1 MKRNFSFYVARR
13 YMFSKKSVGAI
24 NVISFISVTGVAVA
38 TMALVIVLS
47 VFNGFHDLVASLFTN
62 FDPQIE
68 VVPAKGKTV
77 NADAPELDKIRHL
90 NFVDVATDVVEDQAI
105 AVYGDRQRM
114 VTVMGVDE
122 NFDQLTRIGDI
133 LYGEGDFTLRV
144 ANLYF
149 GVPGIR
155 LAQDMGLGA
164 RWADYLKIYAP
175 VRQGQ
180 LTDLDTPTD
189 GFVVDSLLSPG
200 VVFAVNQNKYDR
212 DRIITSIYFA
222 RQLFDQD
229 GMLSSLQLRLK
240 PGTDLAEA
248 KQEIK
253 AAAGEN
259 FRVLDRFEQQEDTF
273 RIMQIEKVLAYVFL
287 TFILIVACF
296 NIISSLSML
305 IIDKKDDINTLHN
318 LGASDRQIVSI
329 FLYEGRIISAVGA
342 LIGIGLGLALCGLQQ
357 AFGFVKMGDSSGTF
371 IVNAYPRERSL
382 RGCARSVHHRHPD
395 RMGGVVDSGAPS
407 APSDNGQKSNNIN
420 KSKEN
425 NEQETL
431 FDSSSCCPA
440 CRSDGSSNANRQR
453 TDCAAC
459 GKGERRTGCHPQRG
473 LLEDDFGFG
482 V

>member
-24 NVISFISVTGVAVA
+24 NVISFISVAGVAVG

-68 VVPAKGKTV
+68 VVPVKGKTI
-77 NADAPELDKIRHL
+77 NADAPELDRIRHL
-90 NFVDVATDVVEDQAI
+90 DFVDVATDVVEDQAI

-122 NFDQLTRIGDI
+122 NFDQLTNIGDI
-133 LYGEGDFTLRV
+133 LYGDGDFTLRV

-155 LAQDMGLGA
+155 LAQDLGLGA
-164 RWADYLKIYAP
+164 RWADHLKIYAP
-175 VRQGQ
+175 VRRGQ

-200 VVFAVNQNKYDR
+200 VVYAVNQNKYDR

-240 PGTDLAEA
+240 PGTDLSTA
-248 KQEIK
+248 KREIK
-253 AAAGEN
+253 AAAGEK
-259 FRVLDRFEQQEDTF
+259 FRVLDRFEQQADTF

-305 IIDKKDDINTLHN
+305 IIDKKNDINTLHN
-318 LGASDRQIVSI
+318 LGANDRQIQSI

-357 AFGFVKMGDSSGTF
+357 AFGFVKMGESSGTF
-371 IVNAYPRERSL
+371 IVNAYPV
-382 RGCARSVHHRHPD
+382 SVHYWD
-395 RMGGVVDSGAPS
+395 VLVVFITVILIGWAASW
-407 APSDNGQKSNNIN
+407 I
-420 KSKEN
+420 
-425 NEQETL
+425 
-431 FDSSSCCPA
+431 PA
-440 CRSDGSSNANRQR
+440 RRLRKQILNRI
-453 TDCAAC
+453 T
-459 GKGERRTGCHPQRG
+459 TP
-473 LLEDDFGFG
+473 
-482 V
+482 

>member
-24 NVISFISVTGVAVA
+24 NVISFISVAGVAVG

-68 VVPAKGKTV
+68 VVPVKGKTI
-77 NADAPELDKIRHL
+77 NADAPELDRIRHL
-90 NFVDVATDVVEDQAI
+90 DFVDVATDVVEDQAI

-122 NFDQLTRIGDI
+122 NFDQLTNISDI
-133 LYGEGDFTLRV
+133 LYGDGDFTLRV

-155 LAQDMGLGA
+155 LAQDLGLGA

-175 VRQGQ
+175 VRRGQ

-200 VVFAVNQNKYDR
+200 VVYAVNQNKYDR

-240 PGTDLAEA
+240 PGTDLSTA
-248 KQEIK
+248 KRKIK
-253 AAAGEN
+253 AAAGEK
-259 FRVLDRFEQQEDTF
+259 FRVLDRFEQQADTF

-305 IIDKKDDINTLHN
+305 IIDKKNDINTLHN
-318 LGASDRQIVSI
+318 LGANDRQIQSI

-357 AFGFVKMGDSSGTF
+357 AFGFVKMGESSGTF
-371 IVNAYPRERSL
+371 IVNAYPV
-382 RGCARSVHHRHPD
+382 SVHYWD
-395 RMGGVVDSGAPS
+395 VLVVFITVILIGWAASW
-407 APSDNGQKSNNIN
+407 I
-420 KSKEN
+420 
-425 NEQETL
+425 
-431 FDSSSCCPA
+431 PA
-440 CRSDGSSNANRQR
+440 RRLRKQILNRI
-453 TDCAAC
+453 T
-459 GKGERRTGCHPQRG
+459 TP
-473 LLEDDFGFG
+473 
-482 V
+482 

>member
-1 MKRNFSFYVARR
+1 MLKRNFSFYVARR

-24 NVISFISVTGVAVA
+24 NVISFISVAGVAVG

-68 VVPAKGKTV
+68 VVPVKGKTI
-77 NADAPELDKIRHL
+77 NADAPELDRIRHL
-90 NFVDVATDVVEDQAI
+90 DFVDVATDVVEDQAI

-122 NFDQLTRIGDI
+122 NFDQLTNISDI
-133 LYGEGDFTLRV
+133 LYGDGDFTLRV

-155 LAQDMGLGA
+155 LAQDLGLGA

-175 VRQGQ
+175 VRRGQ

-200 VVFAVNQNKYDR
+200 VVYAVNQNKYDR

-240 PGTDLAEA
+240 PGTDLGTA
-248 KQEIK
+248 KREIK
-253 AAAGEN
+253 AAAGEK
-259 FRVLDRFEQQEDTF
+259 FRVLDRFEQQADTF

-305 IIDKKDDINTLHN
+305 IIDKKNDINTLHN
-318 LGASDRQIVSI
+318 LGANERQIQSI

-357 AFGFVKMGDSSGTF
+357 AFGFVKMGESSGTF
-371 IVNAYPRERSL
+371 IVNAYPV
-382 RGCARSVHHRHPD
+382 SVHYWD
-395 RMGGVVDSGAPS
+395 VLVVFITVILIGWAASW
-407 APSDNGQKSNNIN
+407 I
-420 KSKEN
+420 
-425 NEQETL
+425 
-431 FDSSSCCPA
+431 PA
-440 CRSDGSSNANRQR
+440 RRLRKQILNRI
-453 TDCAAC
+453 T
-459 GKGERRTGCHPQRG
+459 TS
-473 LLEDDFGFG
+473 
-482 V
+482 

>member
-1 MKRNFSFYVARR
+1 
-13 YMFSKKSVGAI
+13 MFSKKSVGAI
-24 NVISFISVTGVAVA
+24 NVISFISVAGVAVG

-68 VVPAKGKTV
+68 VVPVKGKTI
-77 NADAPELDKIRHL
+77 NADAPELDRIRHL
-90 NFVDVATDVVEDQAI
+90 DFVDVATDVVEDQAI

-122 NFDQLTRIGDI
+122 NFDQLTNISDI
-133 LYGEGDFTLRV
+133 LYGDGDFTLRV

-155 LAQDMGLGA
+155 LAQDLGLGA

-175 VRQGQ
+175 VRRGQ

-200 VVFAVNQNKYDR
+200 VVYAVNQNKYDR

-240 PGTDLAEA
+240 PGTDLSTA
-248 KQEIK
+248 KREIK
-253 AAAGEN
+253 AAAGEK
-259 FRVLDRFEQQEDTF
+259 FRVLDRFEQQADTF

-305 IIDKKDDINTLHN
+305 IIDKKNDINTLHN
-318 LGASDRQIVSI
+318 LGANDRQIQSI

-357 AFGFVKMGDSSGTF
+357 AFGFVKMGESSGTF
-371 IVNAYPRERSL
+371 IVNAYPV
-382 RGCARSVHHRHPD
+382 SVHYWD
-395 RMGGVVDSGAPS
+395 VLVVFVTVILIGWAASW
-407 APSDNGQKSNNIN
+407 I
-420 KSKEN
+420 
-425 NEQETL
+425 
-431 FDSSSCCPA
+431 PA
-440 CRSDGSSNANRQR
+440 RRLRKQILNRI
-453 TDCAAC
+453 T
-459 GKGERRTGCHPQRG
+459 TS
-473 LLEDDFGFG
+473 
-482 V
+482 

>member
-24 NVISFISVTGVAVA
+24 NVISFISVAGVAVG

-68 VVPAKGKTV
+68 VVPVKGKTI
-77 NADAPELDKIRHL
+77 NADAPELDRIRHL
-90 NFVDVATDVVEDQAI
+90 DFVDVATDVVEDQAI

-122 NFDQLTRIGDI
+122 NFDQLTNISDI
-133 LYGEGDFTLRV
+133 LYGDGDFTLRV

-155 LAQDMGLGA
+155 LAQDLGLGA

-175 VRQGQ
+175 VRRGQ

-200 VVFAVNQNKYDR
+200 VVYAVNQNKYDR

-229 GMLSSLQLRLK
+229 GMLSSLQHRLK
-240 PGTDLAEA
+240 PGTDLSTA
-248 KQEIK
+248 KREIK
-253 AAAGEN
+253 AAAGEK
-259 FRVLDRFEQQEDTF
+259 FRVLDRFEQQADTF

-305 IIDKKDDINTLHN
+305 IIDKKNDINTLHN
-318 LGASDRQIVSI
+318 LGANDRQIQSI

-357 AFGFVKMGDSSGTF
+357 AFGFVKMGESSGTF
-371 IVNAYPRERSL
+371 IVNAYPV
-382 RGCARSVHHRHPD
+382 SVHYWD
-395 RMGGVVDSGAPS
+395 VLVVFITVILIGWAASW
-407 APSDNGQKSNNIN
+407 I
-420 KSKEN
+420 
-425 NEQETL
+425 
-431 FDSSSCCPA
+431 PA
-440 CRSDGSSNANRQR
+440 RRLRKQILNRI
-453 TDCAAC
+453 T
-459 GKGERRTGCHPQRG
+459 TP
-473 LLEDDFGFG
+473 
-482 V
+482 

>member
-1 MKRNFSFYVARR
+1 MSTSQHLNISTSQHNTISTPQHFTITTHKIMKRNFSFYVARR

-24 NVISFISVTGVAVA
+24 NVISFISVAGVAVG

-68 VVPAKGKTV
+68 VVLVKGKTI
-77 NADAPELDKIRHL
+77 NADAPELDRIRHL
-90 NFVDVATDVVEDQAI
+90 DFVDVATDVVEDQAI

-122 NFDQLTRIGDI
+122 NFDQLTNISDI
-133 LYGEGDFTLRV
+133 LYGDGDFTLRV

-155 LAQDMGLGA
+155 LAQDLGLGA

-175 VRQGQ
+175 VRRGQ

-200 VVFAVNQNKYDR
+200 VVYAVNQNKYDR

-240 PGTDLAEA
+240 PGTDLSTA
-248 KQEIK
+248 KREIK
-253 AAAGEN
+253 AAAGEK
-259 FRVLDRFEQQEDTF
+259 FRVLDRFEQQADTF

-305 IIDKKDDINTLHN
+305 IIDKKNDINTLHN
-318 LGASDRQIVSI
+318 LGANDRQIQSI

-357 AFGFVKMGDSSGTF
+357 AFGFVKMGESSGTF
-371 IVNAYPRERSL
+371 IVNAYPV
-382 RGCARSVHHRHPD
+382 SVHYWD
-395 RMGGVVDSGAPS
+395 VLVVFITVILIGWAASW
-407 APSDNGQKSNNIN
+407 I
-420 KSKEN
+420 
-425 NEQETL
+425 
-431 FDSSSCCPA
+431 PA
-440 CRSDGSSNANRQR
+440 RRLRKQILNRI
-453 TDCAAC
+453 T
-459 GKGERRTGCHPQRG
+459 TP
-473 LLEDDFGFG
+473 
-482 V
+482 

>member
-24 NVISFISVTGVAVA
+24 NVISFISVAGVAVG

-68 VVPAKGKTV
+68 VVPVKGKTI
-77 NADAPELDKIRHL
+77 NADAPELDRIRHL
-90 NFVDVATDVVEDQAI
+90 DFVDVATDVVEDQAI
-105 AVYGDRQRM
+105 AVYGDCQRM

-122 NFDQLTRIGDI
+122 NFDQLTNISDI
-133 LYGEGDFTLRV
+133 LYGDGDFTLRV

-155 LAQDMGLGA
+155 LAQDLGLGA

-175 VRQGQ
+175 VRRGQ

-200 VVFAVNQNKYDR
+200 VVYAVNQNKYDR

-240 PGTDLAEA
+240 PGTDLSTA
-248 KQEIK
+248 KREIK
-253 AAAGEN
+253 AAAGEK
-259 FRVLDRFEQQEDTF
+259 FRVLDRFEQQADTF

-305 IIDKKDDINTLHN
+305 IIDKKNDINTLHN
-318 LGASDRQIVSI
+318 LGANDRQIQSI

-357 AFGFVKMGDSSGTF
+357 AFGFVKMGESSGTF
-371 IVNAYPRERSL
+371 IVNAYPV
-382 RGCARSVHHRHPD
+382 SVHYWD
-395 RMGGVVDSGAPS
+395 VLVVFITVILIGWAASW
-407 APSDNGQKSNNIN
+407 I
-420 KSKEN
+420 
-425 NEQETL
+425 
-431 FDSSSCCPA
+431 PA
-440 CRSDGSSNANRQR
+440 RRLRKQILNRI
-453 TDCAAC
+453 T
-459 GKGERRTGCHPQRG
+459 TP
-473 LLEDDFGFG
+473 
-482 V
+482 

>member
-24 NVISFISVTGVAVA
+24 NVISFISVAGVAVG

-68 VVPAKGKTV
+68 VVPVKGKTI
-77 NADAPELDKIRHL
+77 NADAPELDRIRHL
-90 NFVDVATDVVEDQAI
+90 DFVDVATDVVEDQAI

-122 NFDQLTRIGDI
+122 NFDQLTNISDI
-133 LYGEGDFTLRV
+133 LYGDGDYPLRV

-155 LAQDMGLGA
+155 LAQDLGLGA

-175 VRQGQ
+175 VRRGQ
-180 LTDLDTPTD
+180 LTDLDTPTA

-200 VVFAVNQNKYDR
+200 VVYAVNQNKYDR

-240 PGTDLAEA
+240 PGTDLSTA
-248 KQEIK
+248 KREIK
-253 AAAGEN
+253 VAAGEK
-259 FRVLDRFEQQEDTF
+259 FRVLDRFQQQADTF

-305 IIDKKDDINTLHN
+305 IIDKKNDINTLHN
-318 LGASDRQIVSI
+318 LGANDRQIQSI

-357 AFGFVKMGDSSGTF
+357 AFGFVKMGESSGTF
-371 IVNAYPRERSL
+371 IVNAYPV
-382 RGCARSVHHRHPD
+382 SVHYWD
-395 RMGGVVDSGAPS
+395 VLVVFITVILIGWAASW
-407 APSDNGQKSNNIN
+407 I
-420 KSKEN
+420 
-425 NEQETL
+425 
-431 FDSSSCCPA
+431 PA
-440 CRSDGSSNANRQR
+440 RRLRKQILNRI
-453 TDCAAC
+453 T
-459 GKGERRTGCHPQRG
+459 TP
-473 LLEDDFGFG
+473 
-482 V
+482 

>member
-1 MKRNFSFYVARR
+1 MSTSQHITISTPQHFTITTHKIMKRNFSFYVARR

-24 NVISFISVTGVAVA
+24 NVISFISVAGVAVG

-68 VVPAKGKTV
+68 VVPVKGKTI
-77 NADAPELDKIRHL
+77 NADAPELDRIRHL
-90 NFVDVATDVVEDQAI
+90 DFVDVATDVVEDQAI

-122 NFDQLTRIGDI
+122 NFDQLTNISDI
-133 LYGEGDFTLRV
+133 LYGDGDFTLRV

-155 LAQDMGLGA
+155 LAQDLGLGA

-175 VRQGQ
+175 VRRGQ

-200 VVFAVNQNKYDR
+200 VVYAVNQNKYDR

-240 PGTDLAEA
+240 PGTDLSTA
-248 KQEIK
+248 KREIK
-253 AAAGEN
+253 AAAGEK
-259 FRVLDRFEQQEDTF
+259 FRVLDRFEQQADTF

-296 NIISSLSML
+296 NIISSLSTL
-305 IIDKKDDINTLHN
+305 IIDKKNDINTLHN
-318 LGASDRQIVSI
+318 LGANDRQIQSI

-357 AFGFVKMGDSSGTF
+357 AFGFVKMGESSGTF
-371 IVNAYPRERSL
+371 IVNAYPV
-382 RGCARSVHHRHPD
+382 SVHYWD
-395 RMGGVVDSGAPS
+395 VLVVFITVILIGWAASW
-407 APSDNGQKSNNIN
+407 I
-420 KSKEN
+420 
-425 NEQETL
+425 
-431 FDSSSCCPA
+431 PA
-440 CRSDGSSNANRQR
+440 RRLRKQILNRI
-453 TDCAAC
+453 T
-459 GKGERRTGCHPQRG
+459 TP
-473 LLEDDFGFG
+473 
-482 V
+482 

>member
-1 MKRNFSFYVARR
+1 MLKRNFSFYVARR

-24 NVISFISVTGVAVA
+24 NVISFISVAGVAVG

-68 VVPAKGKTV
+68 VVPVKGKTI
-77 NADAPELDKIRHL
+77 NADAPELDRIRHL
-90 NFVDVATDVVEDQAI
+90 DFVDVATDVVEDQAI

-122 NFDQLTRIGDI
+122 NFDQLTNISDI
-133 LYGEGDFTLRV
+133 LYGDGDFTLRV

-155 LAQDMGLGA
+155 LAQDLGLGA

-175 VRQGQ
+175 VRRGQ

-200 VVFAVNQNKYDR
+200 VVYAVNQNKYDR

-240 PGTDLAEA
+240 PGTDLGTA
-248 KQEIK
+248 KREIK
-253 AAAGEN
+253 AAAGEK
-259 FRVLDRFEQQEDTF
+259 FRVLDRFEQQADTF

-342 LIGIGLGLALCGLQQ
+342 LIGIGLGLVLCGLQQ

-371 IVNAYPRERSL
+371 IVNAYPV
-382 RGCARSVHHRHPD
+382 SVHYWD
-395 RMGGVVDSGAPS
+395 VLVVFITVILIGWAASW
-407 APSDNGQKSNNIN
+407 I
-420 KSKEN
+420 
-425 NEQETL
+425 
-431 FDSSSCCPA
+431 PA
-440 CRSDGSSNANRQR
+440 RRLRKQILNRI
-453 TDCAAC
+453 T
-459 GKGERRTGCHPQRG
+459 TP
-473 LLEDDFGFG
+473 
-482 V
+482 

>member
-24 NVISFISVTGVAVA
+24 NVISFISVAGVAVG

-68 VVPAKGKTV
+68 VVPVKGKTI
-77 NADAPELDKIRHL
+77 NADAPELDRIRHL
-90 NFVDVATDVVEDQAI
+90 DFVDVATDVVEDQAI

-122 NFDQLTRIGDI
+122 NFDQLTNISDI
-133 LYGEGDFTLRV
+133 LYGDGDFTLRV

-155 LAQDMGLGA
+155 LAQDLGLGA

-175 VRQGQ
+175 VRRGQ

-200 VVFAVNQNKYDR
+200 VVYAVNQNKYDR

-240 PGTDLAEA
+240 PGTDLSTV
-248 KQEIK
+248 KREIK
-253 AAAGEN
+253 AAAGEK
-259 FRVLDRFEQQEDTF
+259 FRVLDRFEQQADTF

-305 IIDKKDDINTLHN
+305 IIDKKNDINTLHN
-318 LGASDRQIVSI
+318 LGANDRQIQSI

-357 AFGFVKMGDSSGTF
+357 AFGFVKMGESSGTF
-371 IVNAYPRERSL
+371 IVNAYPV
-382 RGCARSVHHRHPD
+382 SVHYWD
-395 RMGGVVDSGAPS
+395 VLVVFITVILIGWAASW
-407 APSDNGQKSNNIN
+407 I
-420 KSKEN
+420 
-425 NEQETL
+425 
-431 FDSSSCCPA
+431 PA
-440 CRSDGSSNANRQR
+440 RRLRKQILNRI
-453 TDCAAC
+453 T
-459 GKGERRTGCHPQRG
+459 TP
-473 LLEDDFGFG
+473 
-482 V
+482 

>member
-1 MKRNFSFYVARR
+1 MLKRNFSFYVARR

-24 NVISFISVTGVAVA
+24 NVISFISVAGVAVG

-68 VVPAKGKTV
+68 VVPVKGKTI
-77 NADAPELDKIRHL
+77 NADAPELDRIRHL
-90 NFVDVATDVVEDQAI
+90 DFVDVATDVVEDQAI

-122 NFDQLTRIGDI
+122 NFDQLTNISDI
-133 LYGEGDFTLRV
+133 LYGDGDFTLRV

-155 LAQDMGLGA
+155 LAQDLGLGA

-175 VRQGQ
+175 VRRGQ

-200 VVFAVNQNKYDR
+200 VVYAVNQNKYDR

-240 PGTDLAEA
+240 PGTDLSTA
-248 KQEIK
+248 KHEIK
-253 AAAGEN
+253 AAAGEK
-259 FRVLDRFEQQEDTF
+259 FRVLDRFEQQADTF

-305 IIDKKDDINTLHN
+305 IIDKKNDINTLHN
-318 LGASDRQIVSI
+318 LGANDRQIQSI

-357 AFGFVKMGDSSGTF
+357 AFGFVKMGESSGTF
-371 IVNAYPRERSL
+371 IVNAYPV
-382 RGCARSVHHRHPD
+382 SVHYWD
-395 RMGGVVDSGAPS
+395 VLVVFITVILIGWAASW
-407 APSDNGQKSNNIN
+407 I
-420 KSKEN
+420 
-425 NEQETL
+425 
-431 FDSSSCCPA
+431 PA
-440 CRSDGSSNANRQR
+440 RRLRKQILNRI
-453 TDCAAC
+453 T
-459 GKGERRTGCHPQRG
+459 TP
-473 LLEDDFGFG
+473 
-482 V
+482 

>member
-24 NVISFISVTGVAVA
+24 NVISFISVAGVAVG

-68 VVPAKGKTV
+68 VVPVKGKTI
-77 NADAPELDKIRHL
+77 NADAPELDRIRHL
-90 NFVDVATDVVEDQAI
+90 DFVDVATDVVEDQAI

-122 NFDQLTRIGDI
+122 NFDLLTNISDI
-133 LYGEGDFTLRV
+133 LYGDGDFTLRV

-155 LAQDMGLGA
+155 LAQDLGLGA

-175 VRQGQ
+175 VRRGQ

-200 VVFAVNQNKYDR
+200 VVYAVNQNKYDR

-229 GMLSSLQLRLK
+229 GMLSSMQLRLK
-240 PGTDLAEA
+240 PGTDLSTA
-248 KQEIK
+248 KREIK
-253 AAAGEN
+253 AAAGEK
-259 FRVLDRFEQQEDTF
+259 FRVLDRFEQQADTF

-305 IIDKKDDINTLHN
+305 IIDKKNDINTLHN
-318 LGASDRQIVSI
+318 LGANDRQIQSI

-357 AFGFVKMGDSSGTF
+357 AFGFVKMGESSGTF
-371 IVNAYPRERSL
+371 IVNAYPV
-382 RGCARSVHHRHPD
+382 SVHYWD
-395 RMGGVVDSGAPS
+395 VLVVFITVILIGWAASW
-407 APSDNGQKSNNIN
+407 I
-420 KSKEN
+420 
-425 NEQETL
+425 
-431 FDSSSCCPA
+431 PA
-440 CRSDGSSNANRQR
+440 RRLRKQILNRI
-453 TDCAAC
+453 T
-459 GKGERRTGCHPQRG
+459 TP
-473 LLEDDFGFG
+473 
-482 V
+482 

>member
-24 NVISFISVTGVAVA
+24 NVISFISVAGVAVG

-68 VVPAKGKTV
+68 VVPVKGKTI
-77 NADAPELDKIRHL
+77 NADAPELDRIRHL
-90 NFVDVATDVVEDQAI
+90 DFVDVVTDVVEDQAI

-122 NFDQLTRIGDI
+122 NFDQLTNISDI
-133 LYGEGDFTLRV
+133 LYGDGDFTLRV

-155 LAQDMGLGA
+155 LAQDLGLGA

-175 VRQGQ
+175 VRRGQ

-200 VVFAVNQNKYDR
+200 VVYAVNQNKYDR

-240 PGTDLAEA
+240 PGTDLSTA
-248 KQEIK
+248 KREIK
-253 AAAGEN
+253 AAAGEK
-259 FRVLDRFEQQEDTF
+259 FRVLDRFEQQADTF

-305 IIDKKDDINTLHN
+305 IIDKKNDINTLHN
-318 LGASDRQIVSI
+318 LGANDRQIQSI

-357 AFGFVKMGDSSGTF
+357 AFGFVKMGESSGTF
-371 IVNAYPRERSL
+371 IVNAYPV
-382 RGCARSVHHRHPD
+382 SVHYWD
-395 RMGGVVDSGAPS
+395 VLVVFITVILIGWAASW
-407 APSDNGQKSNNIN
+407 I
-420 KSKEN
+420 
-425 NEQETL
+425 
-431 FDSSSCCPA
+431 PA
-440 CRSDGSSNANRQR
+440 RRLRKQILNRI
-453 TDCAAC
+453 T
-459 GKGERRTGCHPQRG
+459 TP
-473 LLEDDFGFG
+473 
-482 V
+482 

>member
-1 MKRNFSFYVARR
+1 MSTPQHFTITTHKIMKRNFSFYVARR

-24 NVISFISVTGVAVA
+24 NVISFISVAGVAVG

-68 VVPAKGKTV
+68 VVPVKGKTI
-77 NADAPELDKIRHL
+77 NADAPELDRIRHL
-90 NFVDVATDVVEDQAI
+90 DFVDVATDVVEDQAI

-122 NFDQLTRIGDI
+122 NFDQLTNISDI
-133 LYGEGDFTLRV
+133 LYGDGDFTLRV

-155 LAQDMGLGA
+155 LAQDLGLGA

-175 VRQGQ
+175 VRRGQ

-200 VVFAVNQNKYDR
+200 VVYAVNQNKYDR

-240 PGTDLAEA
+240 PGTDLGTA
-248 KQEIK
+248 KREIK
-253 AAAGEN
+253 AAAGEK
-259 FRVLDRFEQQEDTF
+259 FRVLDRFEQQADTF

-305 IIDKKDDINTLHN
+305 IIDKKNDINTLHN
-318 LGASDRQIVSI
+318 LGANDRQIQSI

-357 AFGFVKMGDSSGTF
+357 AFGFVKMGESSGTF
-371 IVNAYPRERSL
+371 IVNAYPV
-382 RGCARSVHHRHPD
+382 SVHYWD
-395 RMGGVVDSGAPS
+395 VLVVFITVILIGWAASW
-407 APSDNGQKSNNIN
+407 I
-420 KSKEN
+420 
-425 NEQETL
+425 
-431 FDSSSCCPA
+431 PA
-440 CRSDGSSNANRQR
+440 RRLRKQILNRI
-453 TDCAAC
+453 T
-459 GKGERRTGCHPQRG
+459 TP
-473 LLEDDFGFG
+473 
-482 V
+482 

>member
-1 MKRNFSFYVARR
+1 MKRNFSFYIARR

-24 NVISFISVTGVAVA
+24 NVISFISVAGVAVG

-68 VVPAKGKTV
+68 VVPVKGKTI
-77 NADAPELDKIRHL
+77 NADAPELDRIRHL
-90 NFVDVATDVVEDQAI
+90 DFVDVATDVVEDQAI

-122 NFDQLTRIGDI
+122 NFDQLTNISDI
-133 LYGEGDFTLRV
+133 LYGDGDFTLRV

-155 LAQDMGLGA
+155 LAQDLGLGA
-164 RWADYLKIYAP
+164 RWTDYLKIYAP
-175 VRQGQ
+175 VRRGQ

-200 VVFAVNQNKYDR
+200 VVYAVNQNKYDR

-240 PGTDLAEA
+240 PGTDLSTA
-248 KQEIK
+248 KREIK
-253 AAAGEN
+253 AAAGEK
-259 FRVLDRFEQQEDTF
+259 FRVLDRFEQQADTF

-305 IIDKKDDINTLHN
+305 IIDKKNDINTLHN
-318 LGASDRQIVSI
+318 LGANDRQIQSI

-357 AFGFVKMGDSSGTF
+357 AFGFVKMGESSGTF
-371 IVNAYPRERSL
+371 IVNAYPV
-382 RGCARSVHHRHPD
+382 SVHYWD
-395 RMGGVVDSGAPS
+395 VLVVFITVILIGWAASW
-407 APSDNGQKSNNIN
+407 I
-420 KSKEN
+420 
-425 NEQETL
+425 
-431 FDSSSCCPA
+431 PA
-440 CRSDGSSNANRQR
+440 RRLRKQILNRI
-453 TDCAAC
+453 T
-459 GKGERRTGCHPQRG
+459 TP
-473 LLEDDFGFG
+473 
-482 V
+482 

>member
-24 NVISFISVTGVAVA
+24 NVISFISVAGVAGG

-68 VVPAKGKTV
+68 VVPVKGKTI
-77 NADAPELDKIRHL
+77 NADAPELDRIRHL
-90 NFVDVATDVVEDQAI
+90 DFVDVATDVVEDQAI

-122 NFDQLTRIGDI
+122 NFDQLTNISDI
-133 LYGEGDFTLRV
+133 LYGDGDFTLRV

-155 LAQDMGLGA
+155 LAQDLGLGA
-164 RWADYLKIYAP
+164 RWTDYLKIYAP
-175 VRQGQ
+175 VRRGQ

-200 VVFAVNQNKYDR
+200 VVYAVNQNKYDR

-240 PGTDLAEA
+240 PGTDLSTA
-248 KQEIK
+248 KREIK
-253 AAAGEN
+253 AAAGEK
-259 FRVLDRFEQQEDTF
+259 FRVLDRFEQQADTF

-305 IIDKKDDINTLHN
+305 IIDKKNDINTLHN
-318 LGASDRQIVSI
+318 LGANDRQIQSI

-357 AFGFVKMGDSSGTF
+357 AFGFVKMGESSGTF
-371 IVNAYPRERSL
+371 IVNAYPV
-382 RGCARSVHHRHPD
+382 SVHYWD
-395 RMGGVVDSGAPS
+395 VLVVFITVILIGWAASW
-407 APSDNGQKSNNIN
+407 I
-420 KSKEN
+420 
-425 NEQETL
+425 
-431 FDSSSCCPA
+431 PA
-440 CRSDGSSNANRQR
+440 RRLRKQILNRI
-453 TDCAAC
+453 T
-459 GKGERRTGCHPQRG
+459 TP
-473 LLEDDFGFG
+473 
-482 V
+482 

>member
-24 NVISFISVTGVAVA
+24 NVISFISVAGVAVG

-68 VVPAKGKTV
+68 VVPVKGKTV
-77 NADAPELDKIRHL
+77 NADAPEFDRIRHL
-90 NFVDVATDVVEDQAI
+90 DFVDVATDVVEDQAI

-122 NFDQLTRIGDI
+122 NFDQLTNISDI
-133 LYGEGDFTLRV
+133 LYGDGDFTLRV

-155 LAQDMGLGA
+155 LAQDLGLGA

-175 VRQGQ
+175 VRRGQ

-200 VVFAVNQNKYDR
+200 VVYAVNQNKYDR

-240 PGTDLAEA
+240 PGTDLSTA
-248 KQEIK
+248 KREIK
-253 AAAGEN
+253 AAAGEK
-259 FRVLDRFEQQEDTF
+259 FRVLDRFEQQADTF

-305 IIDKKDDINTLHN
+305 IIDKKNDINTLHN
-318 LGASDRQIVSI
+318 LGANDRQIQSI

-357 AFGFVKMGDSSGTF
+357 AFGFVKMGESSGTF
-371 IVNAYPRERSL
+371 IVNAYPV
-382 RGCARSVHHRHPD
+382 SVHYWD
-395 RMGGVVDSGAPS
+395 VLVVFITVILIGWAASW
-407 APSDNGQKSNNIN
+407 I
-420 KSKEN
+420 
-425 NEQETL
+425 
-431 FDSSSCCPA
+431 PA
-440 CRSDGSSNANRQR
+440 RRLRKQILNRI
-453 TDCAAC
+453 T
-459 GKGERRTGCHPQRG
+459 TP
-473 LLEDDFGFG
+473 
-482 V
+482 

>member
-1 MKRNFSFYVARR
+1 
-13 YMFSKKSVGAI
+13 MFSKKSVGAI
-24 NVISFISVTGVAVA
+24 NVISFISVAGVAVG

-68 VVPAKGKTV
+68 VVPVKGKTI
-77 NADAPELDKIRHL
+77 NADAPELDRIRHL
-90 NFVDVATDVVEDQAI
+90 DFVDVATDVVEDQAI

-122 NFDQLTRIGDI
+122 NFDQLTNISDI
-133 LYGEGDFTLRV
+133 LYGDGDFTLRV

-155 LAQDMGLGA
+155 LAQDLGLGA

-175 VRQGQ
+175 VRRGQ

-189 GFVVDSLLSPG
+189 GFVVDSLLSSG
-200 VVFAVNQNKYDR
+200 VVYAVNQNKYDR

-240 PGTDLAEA
+240 PGTDLSTA
-248 KQEIK
+248 KREIK
-253 AAAGEN
+253 AAAGEK
-259 FRVLDRFEQQEDTF
+259 FRVLDRFEQQADTF

-305 IIDKKDDINTLHN
+305 IIDKKNDINTLHN
-318 LGASDRQIVSI
+318 LGANDRQIQSI

-357 AFGFVKMGDSSGTF
+357 AFGFVKMGESSGTF
-371 IVNAYPRERSL
+371 IVNAYPV
-382 RGCARSVHHRHPD
+382 SVHYWD
-395 RMGGVVDSGAPS
+395 VLVVFITVILIGWAASW
-407 APSDNGQKSNNIN
+407 I
-420 KSKEN
+420 
-425 NEQETL
+425 
-431 FDSSSCCPA
+431 PA
-440 CRSDGSSNANRQR
+440 RRLRKQILNRI
-453 TDCAAC
+453 T
-459 GKGERRTGCHPQRG
+459 TP
-473 LLEDDFGFG
+473 
-482 V
+482 

>member
-1 MKRNFSFYVARR
+1 
-13 YMFSKKSVGAI
+13 MFSKKSVGAI
-24 NVISFISVTGVAVA
+24 NVISFISVAGVAVG

-68 VVPAKGKTV
+68 VVPVKGKTV
-77 NADAPELDKIRHL
+77 NADAPELDRIRHL

-122 NFDQLTRIGDI
+122 NFDQLTNISDI
-133 LYGEGDFTLRV
+133 LYGDGDFTLRV

-155 LAQDMGLGA
+155 LAQDLGLGA

-175 VRQGQ
+175 VRRGQ

-200 VVFAVNQNKYDR
+200 VVYAVNQNKYDR

-240 PGTDLAEA
+240 PGTDLSTA
-248 KQEIK
+248 KREIK
-253 AAAGEN
+253 AAAGEK
-259 FRVLDRFEQQEDTF
+259 FRVLDRFEQQADTF

-305 IIDKKDDINTLHN
+305 IIDKKNDINTLHN
-318 LGASDRQIVSI
+318 LGANDRQIQSI

-357 AFGFVKMGDSSGTF
+357 AFGFVKMGESSGTF
-371 IVNAYPRERSL
+371 IVNAYPV
-382 RGCARSVHHRHPD
+382 SVHYWD
-395 RMGGVVDSGAPS
+395 VLVVFITVILIGWAASW
-407 APSDNGQKSNNIN
+407 I
-420 KSKEN
+420 
-425 NEQETL
+425 
-431 FDSSSCCPA
+431 PA
-440 CRSDGSSNANRQR
+440 RRLRKQILNRI
-453 TDCAAC
+453 T
-459 GKGERRTGCHPQRG
+459 TP
-473 LLEDDFGFG
+473 
-482 V
+482 

>member
-1 MKRNFSFYVARR
+1 MLKRNFSFYVARR

-24 NVISFISVTGVAVA
+24 NVISFISVAGVAVG

-68 VVPAKGKTV
+68 VVPVKGKTV
-77 NADAPELDKIRHL
+77 NADAPELDRIRHL

-122 NFDQLTRIGDI
+122 NFDQLTNISDI
-133 LYGEGDFTLRV
+133 LYGDGDFTLRV

-155 LAQDMGLGA
+155 LAQDLGLGA
-164 RWADYLKIYAP
+164 RWTDYLKIYAP
-175 VRQGQ
+175 VRRGQ

-200 VVFAVNQNKYDR
+200 VVYAVNQNKYDR

-240 PGTDLAEA
+240 PGTDLSTA
-248 KQEIK
+248 KREIK
-253 AAAGEN
+253 AAAGEK
-259 FRVLDRFEQQEDTF
+259 FRVLDRFEQQADTF

-305 IIDKKDDINTLHN
+305 IIDKKNDINTLHN
-318 LGASDRQIVSI
+318 LGANDRQIQSI

-357 AFGFVKMGDSSGTF
+357 AFGFVKMGESSGTF
-371 IVNAYPRERSL
+371 IVNAYPV
-382 RGCARSVHHRHPD
+382 SVHYWD
-395 RMGGVVDSGAPS
+395 VLVVFVTVILIGWAASW
-407 APSDNGQKSNNIN
+407 I
-420 KSKEN
+420 
-425 NEQETL
+425 
-431 FDSSSCCPA
+431 PA
-440 CRSDGSSNANRQR
+440 RRLRKQILNRI
-453 TDCAAC
+453 T
-459 GKGERRTGCHPQRG
+459 TP
-473 LLEDDFGFG
+473 
-482 V
+482 

>member
-24 NVISFISVTGVAVA
+24 NVISFISVAGVAVG

-68 VVPAKGKTV
+68 VVPVKGKTI
-77 NADAPELDKIRHL
+77 NADAPELDRIRHL
-90 NFVDVATDVVEDQAI
+90 DFVDVATDVVEDQAI

-122 NFDQLTRIGDI
+122 NFDQLTNISDI
-133 LYGEGDFTLRV
+133 LYGDGDFTLRV

-155 LAQDMGLGA
+155 LAQDLGLGA

-175 VRQGQ
+175 VRRGQ

-200 VVFAVNQNKYDR
+200 VVYAVNQNKYDR

-240 PGTDLAEA
+240 SGTDLSTA
-248 KQEIK
+248 KREIK
-253 AAAGEN
+253 AAAGEK
-259 FRVLDRFEQQEDTF
+259 FRVLDRFEQQADTF

-305 IIDKKDDINTLHN
+305 IIDKKNDINTLHN
-318 LGASDRQIVSI
+318 LGANDRQIQSI

-357 AFGFVKMGDSSGTF
+357 AFGFVKMGESSGTF
-371 IVNAYPRERSL
+371 IVNAYPV
-382 RGCARSVHHRHPD
+382 SVHYWD
-395 RMGGVVDSGAPS
+395 VLVVFITVILIGWAASW
-407 APSDNGQKSNNIN
+407 I
-420 KSKEN
+420 
-425 NEQETL
+425 
-431 FDSSSCCPA
+431 PA
-440 CRSDGSSNANRQR
+440 RRLRKQILNRI
-453 TDCAAC
+453 T
-459 GKGERRTGCHPQRG
+459 TS
-473 LLEDDFGFG
+473 
-482 V
+482 

>member
-1 MKRNFSFYVARR
+1 MLKRNFSFYVARR

-24 NVISFISVTGVAVA
+24 NVISFISVAGVAVG

-68 VVPAKGKTV
+68 VVPVKGKTI
-77 NADAPELDKIRHL
+77 NADAPELDRIRHL

-122 NFDQLTRIGDI
+122 NFDQLTNISDI
-133 LYGEGDFTLRV
+133 LYGDGDFTLRV

-155 LAQDMGLGA
+155 LAQDLGLGA

-175 VRQGQ
+175 VRRGQ
-180 LTDLDTPTD
+180 LTDLDTPND

-200 VVFAVNQNKYDR
+200 VVYAVNQNKYDR

-240 PGTDLAEA
+240 PGTDLSTA
-248 KQEIK
+248 KREIK
-253 AAAGEN
+253 AAAGEK
-259 FRVLDRFEQQEDTF
+259 FRVLDRFEQQADTF

-305 IIDKKDDINTLHN
+305 IIDKKNDINTLHN
-318 LGASDRQIVSI
+318 LGANDRQIQSI

-357 AFGFVKMGDSSGTF
+357 AFGFVKMGESSGTF
-371 IVNAYPRERSL
+371 IVNAYPV
-382 RGCARSVHHRHPD
+382 SVHYWD
-395 RMGGVVDSGAPS
+395 VLVVFITVILIGWAASW
-407 APSDNGQKSNNIN
+407 I
-420 KSKEN
+420 
-425 NEQETL
+425 
-431 FDSSSCCPA
+431 PA
-440 CRSDGSSNANRQR
+440 RRLRKQILNRI
-453 TDCAAC
+453 T
-459 GKGERRTGCHPQRG
+459 TP
-473 LLEDDFGFG
+473 
-482 V
+482 

>member
-1 MKRNFSFYVARR
+1 MLKRNFSFYVARR

-24 NVISFISVTGVAVA
+24 NVISFISVAGVAVG

-68 VVPAKGKTV
+68 VVPVKGKTI
-77 NADAPELDKIRHL
+77 NADAPELDRIRHL
-90 NFVDVATDVVEDQAI
+90 DFVDVATDVVEDQAI

-114 VTVMGVDE
+114 LTVMGVDE
-122 NFDQLTRIGDI
+122 NFDQLTNISDI
-133 LYGEGDFTLRV
+133 LYGDGDFTLRV

-155 LAQDMGLGA
+155 LAQDLGLGA

-175 VRQGQ
+175 VRRGQ

-200 VVFAVNQNKYDR
+200 VVYAVNQNKYDR

-240 PGTDLAEA
+240 PGTDLSTA
-248 KQEIK
+248 KREIK
-253 AAAGEN
+253 AAAGEK
-259 FRVLDRFEQQEDTF
+259 FRVLDRFEQQADTF

-305 IIDKKDDINTLHN
+305 IIDKKNDINTLHN
-318 LGASDRQIVSI
+318 LGANDRQIQSI

-357 AFGFVKMGDSSGTF
+357 AFGFVKMGESSGTF
-371 IVNAYPRERSL
+371 IVNAYPV
-382 RGCARSVHHRHPD
+382 SVHYWD
-395 RMGGVVDSGAPS
+395 VLVVFITVILIGWAASW
-407 APSDNGQKSNNIN
+407 I
-420 KSKEN
+420 
-425 NEQETL
+425 
-431 FDSSSCCPA
+431 PA
-440 CRSDGSSNANRQR
+440 RRLRKQILNRI
-453 TDCAAC
+453 T
-459 GKGERRTGCHPQRG
+459 TS
-473 LLEDDFGFG
+473 
-482 V
+482 

>member
-24 NVISFISVTGVAVA
+24 NVISFISVAGVVVG

-68 VVPAKGKTV
+68 VVPVKGKTI
-77 NADAPELDKIRHL
+77 NADAPELDRIRHL
-90 NFVDVATDVVEDQAI
+90 DFVDVATDVVEDQAI

-122 NFDQLTRIGDI
+122 NFDQLTNISDI
-133 LYGEGDFTLRV
+133 LYGDGDFTLRV

-155 LAQDMGLGA
+155 LAQDLGLGA

-175 VRQGQ
+175 VRRGQ

-200 VVFAVNQNKYDR
+200 VVYAVNQNKYDR

-240 PGTDLAEA
+240 PGTDLSTA
-248 KQEIK
+248 KREIK
-253 AAAGEN
+253 AAAGEK
-259 FRVLDRFEQQEDTF
+259 FRVLDRFEQQADTF

-305 IIDKKDDINTLHN
+305 IIDKKNDINTLHN
-318 LGASDRQIVSI
+318 LGANDRQIQSI

-357 AFGFVKMGDSSGTF
+357 AFGFVKMGESSGTF
-371 IVNAYPRERSL
+371 IVNAYPV
-382 RGCARSVHHRHPD
+382 SVHYWD
-395 RMGGVVDSGAPS
+395 VLVVFITVILIGWAASW
-407 APSDNGQKSNNIN
+407 I
-420 KSKEN
+420 
-425 NEQETL
+425 
-431 FDSSSCCPA
+431 PA
-440 CRSDGSSNANRQR
+440 RRLRKQILNRI
-453 TDCAAC
+453 T
-459 GKGERRTGCHPQRG
+459 TP
-473 LLEDDFGFG
+473 
-482 V
+482 

>member
-1 MKRNFSFYVARR
+1 MLKRNFSFYVARR

-24 NVISFISVTGVAVA
+24 NVISFISVAGVAVG

-68 VVPAKGKTV
+68 VVPVKGKTI
-77 NADAPELDKIRHL
+77 NADAPELDRIRHL
-90 NFVDVATDVVEDQAI
+90 DFVDVATDVVEDQAI

-122 NFDQLTRIGDI
+122 NFDQLTNISDI
-133 LYGEGDFTLRV
+133 LYGDGDFTLRV

-155 LAQDMGLGA
+155 LAQDLGLGA

-175 VRQGQ
+175 VRRGQ

-200 VVFAVNQNKYDR
+200 VVYAVNQNKYDR

-240 PGTDLAEA
+240 PGTDLSTA
-248 KQEIK
+248 KREIK
-253 AAAGEN
+253 AAAGEK
-259 FRVLDRFEQQEDTF
+259 FRVLDRFEQQADTF

-305 IIDKKDDINTLHN
+305 IIDKKNDINTLHN
-318 LGASDRQIVSI
+318 LGANDRQIQSI

-357 AFGFVKMGDSSGTF
+357 AFGFVKMGESLGTF
-371 IVNAYPRERSL
+371 IVNAYPV
-382 RGCARSVHHRHPD
+382 SVHYWD
-395 RMGGVVDSGAPS
+395 VLVVFITVILIGWAASW
-407 APSDNGQKSNNIN
+407 I
-420 KSKEN
+420 
-425 NEQETL
+425 
-431 FDSSSCCPA
+431 PA
-440 CRSDGSSNANRQR
+440 RRLRKQILNRI
-453 TDCAAC
+453 T
-459 GKGERRTGCHPQRG
+459 TP
-473 LLEDDFGFG
+473 
-482 V
+482 

>member
-1 MKRNFSFYVARR
+1 MLKRNFSFYVARR

-24 NVISFISVTGVAVA
+24 NVISFISVAGVAVG

-68 VVPAKGKTV
+68 VVPVKGKTI
-77 NADAPELDKIRHL
+77 NADAPELDRIRHL
-90 NFVDVATDVVEDQAI
+90 DFVDVATDVVEDQAI

-122 NFDQLTRIGDI
+122 NFDQLTNISDI
-133 LYGEGDFTLRV
+133 LYGDGTFTLRV

-155 LAQDMGLGA
+155 LAQDLGLGA

-175 VRQGQ
+175 VRRGQ

-253 AAAGEN
+253 VAAGEK
-259 FRVLDRFEQQEDTF
+259 FRVLDRFEQQADTF

-305 IIDKKDDINTLHN
+305 IIDKKNDINTLHN
-318 LGASDRQIVSI
+318 LGANDRQIQSI

-357 AFGFVKMGDSSGTF
+357 AFGFVKMGESSGTF
-371 IVNAYPRERSL
+371 IVNAYPV
-382 RGCARSVHHRHPD
+382 SVHYWD
-395 RMGGVVDSGAPS
+395 VLVVFITVILIGWAASW
-407 APSDNGQKSNNIN
+407 I
-420 KSKEN
+420 
-425 NEQETL
+425 
-431 FDSSSCCPA
+431 PA
-440 CRSDGSSNANRQR
+440 RRLRKQILNRI
-453 TDCAAC
+453 T
-459 GKGERRTGCHPQRG
+459 TP
-473 LLEDDFGFG
+473 
-482 V
+482 

>member
-1 MKRNFSFYVARR
+1 MLKRNFSFYVARR

-24 NVISFISVTGVAVA
+24 NVISFISVAGVAVG

-68 VVPAKGKTV
+68 VVPVKGKTI
-77 NADAPELDKIRHL
+77 NADAPELDRIRHL
-90 NFVDVATDVVEDQAI
+90 DFVDVATDVVEDQAI

-122 NFDQLTRIGDI
+122 NFDQLTNISDI
-133 LYGEGDFTLRV
+133 LYGDGDFTLRV

-155 LAQDMGLGA
+155 LAQDLGLGA
-164 RWADYLKIYAP
+164 CWADYLKIYAP
-175 VRQGQ
+175 VRRGQ

-200 VVFAVNQNKYDR
+200 VVYAVNQNKYDR

-240 PGTDLAEA
+240 PGTDLSTA
-248 KQEIK
+248 KREIK
-253 AAAGEN
+253 AAAGEK
-259 FRVLDRFEQQEDTF
+259 FRVLDRFEQQADTF

-305 IIDKKDDINTLHN
+305 IIDKKNDINTLHN
-318 LGASDRQIVSI
+318 LGANDRQIQSI

-357 AFGFVKMGDSSGTF
+357 AFGFVKMGESSGTF
-371 IVNAYPRERSL
+371 IVNAYPV
-382 RGCARSVHHRHPD
+382 SVHYWD
-395 RMGGVVDSGAPS
+395 VLVVFITVILIGWAASW
-407 APSDNGQKSNNIN
+407 I
-420 KSKEN
+420 
-425 NEQETL
+425 
-431 FDSSSCCPA
+431 PA
-440 CRSDGSSNANRQR
+440 RRLRKQILNRI
-453 TDCAAC
+453 T
-459 GKGERRTGCHPQRG
+459 TP
-473 LLEDDFGFG
+473 
-482 V
+482 

>member
-24 NVISFISVTGVAVA
+24 NVISFISVAGVAVG

-68 VVPAKGKTV
+68 VVPVKGKTI
-77 NADAPELDKIRHL
+77 NADAPELDRIRHL
-90 NFVDVATDVVEDQAI
+90 DFVDVATDVVEDQAI

-122 NFDQLTRIGDI
+122 NFDQLTNISDI
-133 LYGEGDFTLRV
+133 LYGDGDFTLRV

-155 LAQDMGLGA
+155 LAQDLGLGA

-175 VRQGQ
+175 VRRGQ

-200 VVFAVNQNKYDR
+200 VVYAVNQNKYDR

-240 PGTDLAEA
+240 PGTDLSTA
-248 KQEIK
+248 KREIK
-253 AAAGEN
+253 AAAGEK
-259 FRVLDRFEQQEDTF
+259 FRVLDRFEQQADTF

-305 IIDKKDDINTLHN
+305 IIDKKNDINTLHN
-318 LGASDRQIVSI
+318 LGANDRQIQSI

-357 AFGFVKMGDSSGTF
+357 AFGFVKMGESSGTF
-371 IVNAYPRERSL
+371 IVNAYPV
-382 RGCARSVHHRHPD
+382 SVHYWD
-395 RMGGVVDSGAPS
+395 VLVVFITVILIGWAASW
-407 APSDNGQKSNNIN
+407 I
-420 KSKEN
+420 
-425 NEQETL
+425 
-431 FDSSSCCPA
+431 PA
-440 CRSDGSSNANRQR
+440 RRLRKLILNRI
-453 TDCAAC
+453 T
-459 GKGERRTGCHPQRG
+459 TP
-473 LLEDDFGFG
+473 
-482 V
+482 

>member
-1 MKRNFSFYVARR
+1 MSTSQHNTISTPQHFTITTHKIMKRNFSFYVARR

-24 NVISFISVTGVAVA
+24 NVISFISVAGVAVG

-68 VVPAKGKTV
+68 VVPVKGKTI
-77 NADAPELDKIRHL
+77 NADAPELDRIRHL
-90 NFVDVATDVVEDQAI
+90 DFVDVATDVVEDQAI

-122 NFDQLTRIGDI
+122 NFDQLTNISDI
-133 LYGEGDFTLRV
+133 LYGDGDFTLRV

-155 LAQDMGLGA
+155 LAQDLGLGA

-175 VRQGQ
+175 VRRGQ

-200 VVFAVNQNKYDR
+200 VVYAVNQNKYDR

-240 PGTDLAEA
+240 PGTDLGTA
-248 KQEIK
+248 KREIK
-253 AAAGEN
+253 AAAGEK
-259 FRVLDRFEQQEDTF
+259 FRVLDRFEQQADTF

-305 IIDKKDDINTLHN
+305 IIDKKNDINTLHN
-318 LGASDRQIVSI
+318 LGANERQIQSI

-357 AFGFVKMGDSSGTF
+357 AFGFVKMGESSGTF
-371 IVNAYPRERSL
+371 IVNAYPV
-382 RGCARSVHHRHPD
+382 SVHYWD
-395 RMGGVVDSGAPS
+395 VLVVFITVILIGWAASW
-407 APSDNGQKSNNIN
+407 I
-420 KSKEN
+420 
-425 NEQETL
+425 
-431 FDSSSCCPA
+431 PA
-440 CRSDGSSNANRQR
+440 RRLRKQILNRI
-453 TDCAAC
+453 T
-459 GKGERRTGCHPQRG
+459 TP
-473 LLEDDFGFG
+473 
-482 V
+482 

>member
-24 NVISFISVTGVAVA
+24 NVISFISVAGVAVG

-68 VVPAKGKTV
+68 VVPVKGKTI
-77 NADAPELDKIRHL
+77 NADAPELDRIRHL
-90 NFVDVATDVVEDQAI
+90 DFVDVATDVVEDQAI

-122 NFDQLTRIGDI
+122 NFDQLTNISDI
-133 LYGEGDFTLRV
+133 LYGDGDFTLRV

-155 LAQDMGLGA
+155 LAQDLGLGA

-175 VRQGQ
+175 VRRGQ

-200 VVFAVNQNKYDR
+200 VVYAVNQNKYDR

-240 PGTDLAEA
+240 PGTDLSTA
-248 KQEIK
+248 KREIK
-253 AAAGEN
+253 VAAGEK
-259 FRVLDRFEQQEDTF
+259 FRVLDRFEQQADTF

-305 IIDKKDDINTLHN
+305 IIDKKNDINTLHN
-318 LGASDRQIVSI
+318 LGANDRQIQSI

-357 AFGFVKMGDSSGTF
+357 AFGFVKMGESSGTF
-371 IVNAYPRERSL
+371 IVNAYPV
-382 RGCARSVHHRHPD
+382 SVHYWD
-395 RMGGVVDSGAPS
+395 VLVVFVTVILIGWAASW
-407 APSDNGQKSNNIN
+407 I
-420 KSKEN
+420 
-425 NEQETL
+425 
-431 FDSSSCCPA
+431 PA
-440 CRSDGSSNANRQR
+440 RRLRKQILNRI
-453 TDCAAC
+453 T
-459 GKGERRTGCHPQRG
+459 TP
-473 LLEDDFGFG
+473 
-482 V
+482 

>member
-24 NVISFISVTGVAVA
+24 NVISFISVAGVAVG

-68 VVPAKGKTV
+68 VVPLKGKTI
-77 NADAPELDKIRHL
+77 NADAPELDRIRHL
-90 NFVDVATDVVEDQAI
+90 DFVDVATDVVEDQAI

-122 NFDQLTRIGDI
+122 NFDQLTNISDI
-133 LYGEGDFTLRV
+133 LYGDGDFTLRV

-155 LAQDMGLGA
+155 LAQDLGLGA

-175 VRQGQ
+175 VRRGQ

-200 VVFAVNQNKYDR
+200 VVYAVNQNKYDR

-240 PGTDLAEA
+240 PGTDLGTA
-248 KQEIK
+248 KREIK
-253 AAAGEN
+253 AAAGEK
-259 FRVLDRFEQQEDTF
+259 FRVLDRFEQQADTF

-305 IIDKKDDINTLHN
+305 IIDKKNDINTLHN
-318 LGASDRQIVSI
+318 LGANDRQIQSI

-357 AFGFVKMGDSSGTF
+357 AFGFVKMGESSGTF
-371 IVNAYPRERSL
+371 IVNAYPV
-382 RGCARSVHHRHPD
+382 SVHYWD
-395 RMGGVVDSGAPS
+395 VLVVFITVILIGWAASW
-407 APSDNGQKSNNIN
+407 I
-420 KSKEN
+420 
-425 NEQETL
+425 
-431 FDSSSCCPA
+431 PA
-440 CRSDGSSNANRQR
+440 RRLRKQILNRI
-453 TDCAAC
+453 T
-459 GKGERRTGCHPQRG
+459 TP
-473 LLEDDFGFG
+473 
-482 V
+482 

>member
-24 NVISFISVTGVAVA
+24 NVISFISVAGVAVG

-68 VVPAKGKTV
+68 VVPVKGKTI
-77 NADAPELDKIRHL
+77 NADAPELDRIRHL
-90 NFVDVATDVVEDQAI
+90 DFVDVATDVVEDQAI

-122 NFDQLTRIGDI
+122 NFDQLTNISDI
-133 LYGEGDFTLRV
+133 LYGDGDFTLRV

-155 LAQDMGLGA
+155 LAQDLGLGA

-175 VRQGQ
+175 VRRGQ

-200 VVFAVNQNKYDR
+200 VVYAVNQNKYDR

-240 PGTDLAEA
+240 PGTDLSTA
-248 KQEIK
+248 KREIK
-253 AAAGEN
+253 AAAGEK
-259 FRVLDRFEQQEDTF
+259 FRVLDRFEQQADTF

-305 IIDKKDDINTLHN
+305 IIDKKNDINTLHN
-318 LGASDRQIVSI
+318 LGANDRQIRSI

-357 AFGFVKMGDSSGTF
+357 AFGFVKMGESSGTF
-371 IVNAYPRERSL
+371 IVNAYPV
-382 RGCARSVHHRHPD
+382 SVHYWD
-395 RMGGVVDSGAPS
+395 VLVVFITVILIGWAASW
-407 APSDNGQKSNNIN
+407 I
-420 KSKEN
+420 
-425 NEQETL
+425 
-431 FDSSSCCPA
+431 PA
-440 CRSDGSSNANRQR
+440 RRLRKQILNRI
-453 TDCAAC
+453 T
-459 GKGERRTGCHPQRG
+459 TP
-473 LLEDDFGFG
+473 
-482 V
+482 

>member
-1 MKRNFSFYVARR
+1 MLKRNFSFYVARR

-24 NVISFISVTGVAVA
+24 NVISFISVAGVAVG

-68 VVPAKGKTV
+68 VVPVKGKTI
-77 NADAPELDKIRHL
+77 NADAPELDRIRHL

-122 NFDQLTRIGDI
+122 NFDQLTNISDI
-133 LYGEGDFTLRV
+133 LYGDGDFTLRV

-155 LAQDMGLGA
+155 LAQDLGLGA
-164 RWADYLKIYAP
+164 RWTDYLKIYAP
-175 VRQGQ
+175 VRRGQ

-200 VVFAVNQNKYDR
+200 VVYAVNQNKYDR

-240 PGTDLAEA
+240 PGTDLSTA
-248 KQEIK
+248 KREIK
-253 AAAGEN
+253 AAAGEK
-259 FRVLDRFEQQEDTF
+259 FRVLDRFEQQADTF

-305 IIDKKDDINTLHN
+305 IIDKKNDINTLHN
-318 LGASDRQIVSI
+318 LGANDRQIQSI

-357 AFGFVKMGDSSGTF
+357 AFGFVKMGESSGTF
-371 IVNAYPRERSL
+371 IVNAYPV
-382 RGCARSVHHRHPD
+382 SVHYWD
-395 RMGGVVDSGAPS
+395 VLVVFITVILIGWAASW
-407 APSDNGQKSNNIN
+407 I
-420 KSKEN
+420 
-425 NEQETL
+425 
-431 FDSSSCCPA
+431 PA
-440 CRSDGSSNANRQR
+440 RRLRKQILNRI
-453 TDCAAC
+453 T
-459 GKGERRTGCHPQRG
+459 TP
-473 LLEDDFGFG
+473 
-482 V
+482 

>member
-1 MKRNFSFYVARR
+1 MLKRNFSFYVARR

-24 NVISFISVTGVAVA
+24 NVISFISVAGVAVG

-68 VVPAKGKTV
+68 VVPVKGKTI
-77 NADAPELDKIRHL
+77 NADAPELDRIRHL
-90 NFVDVATDVVEDQAI
+90 DFVDVATDVVEDQAI

-122 NFDQLTRIGDI
+122 NFDQLTNISDI
-133 LYGEGDFTLRV
+133 LYGDGDFTLRV

-155 LAQDMGLGA
+155 LAQDLGLGA

-175 VRQGQ
+175 VRRGQ

-200 VVFAVNQNKYDR
+200 VVYAVNQNKYDR

-240 PGTDLAEA
+240 PGTDLSTA
-248 KQEIK
+248 KRKIK
-253 AAAGEN
+253 AAAGEK
-259 FRVLDRFEQQEDTF
+259 FRVLDRFEQQADTF

-305 IIDKKDDINTLHN
+305 IIDKKNDINTLHN
-318 LGASDRQIVSI
+318 LGANDRQIQSI

-357 AFGFVKMGDSSGTF
+357 AFGFVKMGESSGTF
-371 IVNAYPRERSL
+371 IVNAYPV
-382 RGCARSVHHRHPD
+382 SVHYWD
-395 RMGGVVDSGAPS
+395 VLVVFVTVILIGWAASW
-407 APSDNGQKSNNIN
+407 I
-420 KSKEN
+420 
-425 NEQETL
+425 
-431 FDSSSCCPA
+431 PA
-440 CRSDGSSNANRQR
+440 RRLRKQILNRI
-453 TDCAAC
+453 T
-459 GKGERRTGCHPQRG
+459 TP
-473 LLEDDFGFG
+473 
-482 V
+482 

>member
-1 MKRNFSFYVARR
+1 MSTPQHFTITTHKIMKRNFSFYVARR

-24 NVISFISVTGVAVA
+24 NVISFISVAGVAVG

-68 VVPAKGKTV
+68 VVPVKGKTI
-77 NADAPELDKIRHL
+77 NADAPELDRIRHL
-90 NFVDVATDVVEDQAI
+90 DFVDVATDVVEDQAI

-122 NFDQLTRIGDI
+122 NFDQLTNISDI
-133 LYGEGDFTLRV
+133 LYGDGDFTLRV

-155 LAQDMGLGA
+155 LAQDLGLGA

-175 VRQGQ
+175 VRRGQ

-200 VVFAVNQNKYDR
+200 VVYAVNQNKYDR

-240 PGTDLAEA
+240 PGTDLSTA
-248 KQEIK
+248 KREIK
-253 AAAGEN
+253 AAAGEK
-259 FRVLDRFEQQEDTF
+259 FRVLDRFEQQADTF

-305 IIDKKDDINTLHN
+305 IIDKKNDINTLHN
-318 LGASDRQIVSI
+318 LGANERQIQSI

-357 AFGFVKMGDSSGTF
+357 AFGFVKMGESSGTF
-371 IVNAYPRERSL
+371 IVNAYPV
-382 RGCARSVHHRHPD
+382 SVHYWD
-395 RMGGVVDSGAPS
+395 VLVVFITVILIGWAASW
-407 APSDNGQKSNNIN
+407 I
-420 KSKEN
+420 
-425 NEQETL
+425 
-431 FDSSSCCPA
+431 PA
-440 CRSDGSSNANRQR
+440 RRLRKQILNRI
-453 TDCAAC
+453 T
-459 GKGERRTGCHPQRG
+459 TP
-473 LLEDDFGFG
+473 
-482 V
+482 

>member
-24 NVISFISVTGVAVA
+24 NVISFISVAGVAVG

-68 VVPAKGKTV
+68 VVPVKGKTI
-77 NADAPELDKIRHL
+77 NADAPELDRIRHL
-90 NFVDVATDVVEDQAI
+90 DFVDVATDVVEDQAI

-122 NFDQLTRIGDI
+122 NFDQLTNISDI
-133 LYGEGDFTLRV
+133 LYGDGDFTLRV

-155 LAQDMGLGA
+155 LAQDLGLGA

-175 VRQGQ
+175 VRRGQ

-200 VVFAVNQNKYDR
+200 VVYAMNQNKYDR

-240 PGTDLAEA
+240 PGTDLGAA
-248 KQEIK
+248 KKEIK
-253 AAAGEN
+253 AAAGER
-259 FRVLDRFEQQEDTF
+259 FRVLDRFEQQADTF

-305 IIDKKDDINTLHN
+305 IIDKKNDINTLHN
-318 LGASDRQIVSI
+318 LGANDRQIQSI

-357 AFGFVKMGDSSGTF
+357 AFGFVKMGESSGTF
-371 IVNAYPRERSL
+371 IVNAYPV
-382 RGCARSVHHRHPD
+382 SVHYWD
-395 RMGGVVDSGAPS
+395 VLVVFITVILIGWAASW
-407 APSDNGQKSNNIN
+407 I
-420 KSKEN
+420 
-425 NEQETL
+425 
-431 FDSSSCCPA
+431 PA
-440 CRSDGSSNANRQR
+440 RRLRKQILNRI
-453 TDCAAC
+453 T
-459 GKGERRTGCHPQRG
+459 TP
-473 LLEDDFGFG
+473 
-482 V
+482 

>member
-1 MKRNFSFYVARR
+1 MSTSQHLNISTSQHNTISTPQHFTITTHKIMKRNFSFYVARR

-24 NVISFISVTGVAVA
+24 NVISFISVAGVAVG

-68 VVPAKGKTV
+68 VVPVKGKTI
-77 NADAPELDKIRHL
+77 NADAPELDRIRHL
-90 NFVDVATDVVEDQAI
+90 DFVDVATDVVEDQAI

-122 NFDQLTRIGDI
+122 NFDQLTNISDI
-133 LYGEGDFTLRV
+133 LYGDGDFTLRV

-155 LAQDMGLGA
+155 LAQDLGLGA
-164 RWADYLKIYAP
+164 RWTDYLKIYAP
-175 VRQGQ
+175 VRRGQ

-200 VVFAVNQNKYDR
+200 VVYAVNQNKYDR

-248 KQEIK
+248 KREIK
-253 AAAGEN
+253 AAAGEK
-259 FRVLDRFEQQEDTF
+259 FRVLDRFEQQADTF

-305 IIDKKDDINTLHN
+305 IIDKKNDINTLHN
-318 LGASDRQIVSI
+318 LGANDRQIQSI

-357 AFGFVKMGDSSGTF
+357 AFGFVKMGESSGTF
-371 IVNAYPRERSL
+371 IVNAYPV
-382 RGCARSVHHRHPD
+382 SVHYWD
-395 RMGGVVDSGAPS
+395 VLVVFITVILIGWAASW
-407 APSDNGQKSNNIN
+407 I
-420 KSKEN
+420 
-425 NEQETL
+425 
-431 FDSSSCCPA
+431 PA
-440 CRSDGSSNANRQR
+440 RRLRKQILNRI
-453 TDCAAC
+453 T
-459 GKGERRTGCHPQRG
+459 TP
-473 LLEDDFGFG
+473 
-482 V
+482 

>member
-24 NVISFISVTGVAVA
+24 NVISFISVAGVAVG

-68 VVPAKGKTV
+68 VVPVKGKTI
-77 NADAPELDKIRHL
+77 NADAPELDRIRHL
-90 NFVDVATDVVEDQAI
+90 DFVDVATDVVEDQAI
-105 AVYGDRQRM
+105 AVYGDLQRM

-122 NFDQLTRIGDI
+122 NFDQLTNISDI
-133 LYGEGDFTLRV
+133 LYGDGDFTLRV

-155 LAQDMGLGA
+155 LAQDLGLGA

-175 VRQGQ
+175 VRRGQ

-200 VVFAVNQNKYDR
+200 VVYAVNQNKYDR

-240 PGTDLAEA
+240 PGTDLSTA
-248 KQEIK
+248 KREIK
-253 AAAGEN
+253 AAAGEK
-259 FRVLDRFEQQEDTF
+259 FRVLDRFEQQADTF

-305 IIDKKDDINTLHN
+305 IIDKKNDINTLHN
-318 LGASDRQIVSI
+318 LGANDRQIQSI

-357 AFGFVKMGDSSGTF
+357 AFGFVKMGESSGTF
-371 IVNAYPRERSL
+371 IVNAYPV
-382 RGCARSVHHRHPD
+382 SVHYWD
-395 RMGGVVDSGAPS
+395 VLVVFITVILIGWAASW
-407 APSDNGQKSNNIN
+407 I
-420 KSKEN
+420 
-425 NEQETL
+425 
-431 FDSSSCCPA
+431 PA
-440 CRSDGSSNANRQR
+440 RRLRKQILNRI
-453 TDCAAC
+453 T
-459 GKGERRTGCHPQRG
+459 TP
-473 LLEDDFGFG
+473 
-482 V
+482 